1 MKFRIYIYIIGCLF
15 ISWLSS
21 CTQDLIPEGELT
33 GSESEQLGENE
44 YLLDLMVEG
53 ASFRTRAVDFT
64 SSGSLRI
71 NQVWLGVFNINTGKL
86 ESGGT
91 KTLDYKTINAGDVHT
106 GLIRLNLDSPTSYTN
121 SDRYVVVC
129 LANYL
134 GVTDQNGVDLETRLD
149 DLMETGGKNGKTD
162 WQEFNSIAVDAA
174 TAYSSPHNGIVPVLA
189 GFLYK
194 SAGDSDETHIKID
207 QFAETADGYNG
218 KTIELSPT
226 YRKDA
231 LLVSVVGGKF
241 DISGHLLKLRR
252 LVANINVNISLTPKA
267 AETLKLTDVSYKRYN
282 MPKAVYIIEKRTTN
296 CIINN
301 NGTYTSGSF
310 APADKPEQSPNYAD
324 LNPEELY
331 YDDSDWIYG
340 NTNGFSFQHFANKHW
355 ARNYLEDAKDREECT
370 KYGTDVNGENLYYYH
385 ALVDE
390 NKQNPETYAGNQ
402 DFNNYASYFVIKMH
416 LVDQSTGRGLE
427 AVYTIHEG
435 YTSDELGNEI
445 VISNN
450 DPDKEKTILKDYVV
464 ARNIDYTYNVS
475 INGVNDIYHNVNL
488 TGEGDHNNGQGGKVW
503 EFYYATDHTDANGE
517 TTEDD
522 DRVKEEKYASY
533 QNGTFDDDMTVPAEG
548 GFYKNAIIIDNINPD
563 ISFRLYGY
571 SQDEGHIDGYNY
583 NFPQE
588 SFTWLTG
595 LWPPS
600 AGTYSHYFLGYQ
612 DLLDYGE
619 DEKRGIPKDILNGL
633 LIIDSEK
640 YETRDEDYIPG
651 KDDSNLGED
660 TQNLQNKWMNLVQF
674 VYQLEQEIIN
684 AGGARIQKKYHIK
697 VLPSDI
703 KYNNGLVP
711 YLLKDNYVRAL
722 YVADRKG
729 QPDSFDGCTTLVKIF
744 AAAQYPK
751 LAENVEKIKLE
762 VPASTNTNISYN
774 HYNFVEHYVN
784 AIRIPM
790 INGVSQDDYEYRLT
804 INNQDVSRYVIKED
818 GYFTYNVPIRA
829 IPGNGGEITVKA
841 ISKNQ
846 DKYEDSNLKTIGK
859 ITLLNPSWGYGS
871 SYTFN
876 TDWTNLLND
885 IKNGTFTSVP
895 NPLPT
900 YGYLTYLRGETG
912 SAPTLANTNNL
923 AEGFKFNTGNDYI
936 KFVIYKP
943 CTIITGG
950 PNGGT
955 APKTYGMAVYING
968 ELYEGKDFNS
978 DKVAS
983 FVIPESKFNGKESI
997 EITITREYATG
1008 TTLSSISLQ

>member
-1 MKFRIYIYIIGCLF
+1 MKFRIHIYLIGCLF

-21 CTQDLIPEGELT
+21 CTQDLMPEGDFT
-33 GSESEQLGENE
+33 GSGSEQLGENE
-44 YLLDLMVEG
+44 YIFDLMVEG

-71 NQVWLGVFNINTGKL
+71 NQVWMGVFNVNTGEL
-86 ESGGT
+86 VSGGT

-106 GLIRLNLDSPTSYTN
+106 GLIRLNLDTPSSYTN
-121 SDRYVVVC
+121 ADRYIVVC

-149 DLMETGGKNGKTD
+149 DLMEIGGKNGKTD

-189 GFLYK
+189 GFLYA
-194 SAGDSDETHIKID
+194 SQGDTDETHIKID
-207 QFAETADGYNG
+207 QFAETATGYNG
-218 KTIELSPT
+218 QSIELSPT

-231 LLVSVVGGKF
+231 LLVSISNGKF

-252 LVANINVNISLTPKA
+252 LVANINVNISLTPTA
-267 AETLKLTDVSYKRYN
+267 AQTLKLTDVSYKRFN

-301 NGTYTSGSF
+301 NGSYTPGSF

-324 LNPEELY
+324 HNPEELY

-355 ARNYLEDAKDREECT
+355 ARNDLNEAKDREKNT
-370 KYGTDVNGENLYYYH
+370 KYGTDANGENLYYYH
-385 ALVDE
+385 ALVNNTD
-390 NKQNPETYAGNQ
+390 PSTYVNNQ

-445 VISNN
+445 I
-450 DPDKEKTILKDYVV
+450 DPNKEKTRLKDYVV

-503 EFYYATDHTDANGE
+503 QFYYATDYNDVSGTHPDGDNRTQG
-517 TTEDD
+517 
-522 DRVKEEKYASY
+522 VASF
-533 QNGTFDDDMTVPAEG
+533 QNGSFDENKTVPASG
-548 GFYKNAIIIDNINPD
+548 GFYKNAIVIDNENPD

-588 SFTWLTG
+588 SFAWLTG

-600 AGTYSHYFLGYQ
+600 AGVYSHYFLGYQ
-612 DLLDYGE
+612 ELMDNEEL
-619 DEKRGIPKDILNGL
+619 IPSDILNGL

-640 YETRDEDYIPG
+640 YVTGDEDYIPG
-651 KDDSNLGED
+651 KDDSNLGEE

-674 VYQLEQEIIN
+674 VYQLQQEIIN
-684 AGGARIQKKYHIK
+684 KGGARIQKKYHIK

-703 KYNNGLVP
+703 QYNNGLVP

-729 QPDSFDGCTTLVKIF
+729 QPDAYDGCTTLVKIF
-744 AAAQYPK
+744 AAAQYPA
-751 LAENVEKIKLE
+751 LAQNVEKIKLE
-762 VPASTNTNISYN
+762 IPASTNSDISYT
-774 HYNFVEHYVN
+774 HYNFIEHYVN
-784 AIRIPM
+784 AIRIPV
-790 INGVSQDDYEYRLT
+790 INGVNQEDYEYKLT
-804 INNQDVSRYVIKED
+804 INNQDVSGNVMKED
-818 GYFTYNVPIRA
+818 GYFIYNVPIRA

-885 IKNGTFTSVP
+885 IKNGTFTNVP

-900 YGYLTYLRGETG
+900 YGYLTYLRGSSG

-936 KFVIYKP
+936 KFELYKP

-955 APKTYGMAVYING
+955 APKTYGMAVYINE
-968 ELYEGKDFNS
+968 ELFEGKDFNS

-983 FVIPESKFNGKESI
+983 FVIPESKFNGRESI
-997 EITITREYATG
+997 TITITRENATG